1 MKKHITTL
9 ALALSCLSCLSAL
22 AAPAS
27 PGTYTGTKKGL
38 IILVEF
44 PKRTATGTPAVAFS
58 TADARAFYER
68 VANEENFSDPATG
81 FTQSVRDYFYAQ
93 SDGQLEFSFQVVGP
107 YRLGNTYN
115 YYGAD
120 EDGVQD
126 VHLGQLVYDACR
138 KADGDVDFS
147 QFDADGDG
155 KVDLIYILYA
165 GQGQNVNN
173 EDTGLLWPQEGS
185 LNALGSDQAPFVMD
199 GVTIESYAVSNEL
212 GVDGALDGIGTM
224 CHEFSHTLGLPDM
237 YDKGTSF
244 GETTLKYGTYVWDLM
259 NVGNYL
265 GNGFTPAGYTA
276 FERMYCGWRQP
287 VELKADTVVTAMKP
301 LSEGGET
308 YIIYND
314 GDRNEYFLLENRQQ
328 TGIDS
333 CLYASGLMITHVDYS
348 EEAWTANNVNTT
360 KERCFIVPADNSTE
374 RIIDDVC
381 GDLYPYNGNT
391 AFGNTTVPA
400 ATLINANSDGSY
412 LLNKEVTDITQHAD
426 GTISFAFHNANAS
439 TGIRDAI
446 AEEGHADGVYS
457 IDGKYL
463 GTSADGLP
471 HGVYIMG
478 GKKIVR

>member
-1 MKKHITTL
+1 MRKYFATL
-9 ALALSCLSCLSAL
+9 ALALCCLSAT
-22 AAPAS
+22 ATPAKS
-27 PGTYTGTKKGL
+27 GTYTGKKKGL
-38 IILVEF
+38 IILAEF
-44 PKRTATGTPAVAFS
+44 PKRQSNGTPAVTFS
-58 TADARAFYER
+58 TTDARAFYER
-68 VANEENFSDPATG
+68 VANEAGFSDPATG

-107 YRLGNTYN
+107 YRLGNEYS

-120 EDGVQD
+120 KDGVQD
-126 VHLGQLVYDACR
+126 VHLGKFVYDACR

-155 KVDLIYILYA
+155 KVDLVYILYA

-173 EDTGLLWPQEGS
+173 ANTGLIWPQEGS
-185 LNALGSDQAPFVMD
+185 LNAIGSDQTPFEMD
-199 GVTIESYAVSNEL
+199 GVTIESFAVSNEL
-212 GVDGALDGIGTM
+212 GADNKLDGIGTM

-244 GETTLKYGTYVWDLM
+244 GETSLKYGTYVWDLM
-259 NVGNYL
+259 NMGNYL

-287 VELKADTVVTAMKP
+287 VELKNDTVVNNMKP

-314 GDRNEYFLLENRQQ
+314 GDHNEYFLLENRQK
-328 TGIDS
+328 TGGDS
-333 CLYASGLMITHVDYS
+333 CLYAAGLMITHVDYS

-374 RIIDDVC
+374 RTIDDVC

-391 AFGNTTVPA
+391 AFGNTTTPA

-412 LLNKEVTDITQHAD
+412 LLNKEVTAITQNAD
-426 GTISFAFHNANAS
+426 GSISFRFNNANTS
-439 TGIRDAI
+439 TGISGITA
-446 AEEGHADGVYS
+446 AGHHRSGVYTL
-457 IDGKYL
+457 DGKYL
-463 GTSADGLP
+463 GTSTDRLP
-471 HGVYIMG
+471 HGIYIID
-478 GKKIVR
+478 GKKTVR